1 MMTDFLT
8 DTKTSSIV
16 CWYCYPALL
25 QYVAISVIWLL
36 PHNAMLVQYV
46 LWLCVCL
53 SVCLSVTSQSFMT
66 TIRHVIMQPTP
77 HGSLGTLVFWF
88 QTSCWNSCGVTPIGG
103 GKYALGGKNLQLST
117 SNLLYL
123 QNNTR

>member
-36 PHNAMLVQYV
+36 PHNAMLAQYV

-53 SVCLSVTSQSFMT
+53 SVYLSQVRVLWQQLDM
-66 TIRHVIMQPTP
+66 
-77 HGSLGTLVFWF
+77 SLCNQHCMV
-88 QTSCWNSCGVTPIGG
+88 V
-103 GKYALGGKNLQLST
+103 
-117 SNLLYL
+117 
-123 QNNTR
+123 